1 MSALWFGRLF
11 GGGGLG
17 GGLFLIRGME
27 VEINSAQGALVVRL
41 AEDDGDLFVEGDAV
55 TEIGAAGFVGLD
67 GLVHER
73 DEGFFKTVGRF
84 IDTDDVFVVCL
95 DGFGQLGLE
104 RFNSHGTNIPE
115 KGQKLTPKWK
125 LFCGLNFFR
134 RPALLK
140 SRAGA
145 EERAAQPDDG
155 RTF

>member
-1 MSALWFGRLF
+1 MSALGFGGLF

-55 TEIGAAGFVGLD
+55 TQVWAAGFIGLD

-84 IDTDDVFVVCL
+84 IDADDVFVVCL

-104 RFNSHGTNIPE
+104 SFNSHGTNIAE
-115 KGQKLTPKWK
+115 KGQKLTPKYNYSA
-125 LFCGLNFFR
+125 GLNF
-134 RPALLK
+134 
-140 SRAGA
+140 
-145 EERAAQPDDG
+145 
-155 RTF
+155 